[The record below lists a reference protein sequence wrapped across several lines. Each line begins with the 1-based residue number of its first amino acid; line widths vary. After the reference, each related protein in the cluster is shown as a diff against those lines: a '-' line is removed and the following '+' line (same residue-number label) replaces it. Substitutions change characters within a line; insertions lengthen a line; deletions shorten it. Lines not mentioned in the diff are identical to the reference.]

1 MINSTVILL
10 FIKFQQT
17 SKICKICSQQSAI
30 GTQLPK
36 ADSRKQNATM
46 KNYILKIA
54 DDSLIMG
61 QRLAEWCG
69 KGPYL
74 EEDIAII
81 NIALDQLGQANNF
94 YNLAVKH
101 FADGRSVD
109 DFAMK
114 RVEKEYLNAQLV
126 ELPNGDYANTI
137 MKAYFFAVYQNVLYE
152 ALSKSED
159 EDLRAVSIKSL
170 KEVKYHYTHTA
181 TWMKVF
187 SKGTEESKMRLNAA
201 LENLWEYTGGLFD
214 EVEEEQN
221 FVDLNLIS
229 SSKFL
234 KESWIGKISADFA
247 EFGLQVPAETFMQ
260 KGSRKGIHTEYFGY
274 ILCELQYMQRT
285 YPDCAW

>member
-1 MINSTVILL
+1 
-10 FIKFQQT
+10 
-17 SKICKICSQQSAI
+17 
-30 GTQLPK
+30 
-36 ADSRKQNATM
+36 M
-46 KNYILKIA
+46 KNYILKLA
-54 DDSLIMG
+54 DDALIMG
-61 QRLAEWCG
+61 QRLSEWCG

-81 NIALDQLGQANNF
+81 NIALDQIGQANNF
-94 YNLAVKH
+94 YNLAVKF

-152 ALSKSED
+152 ALSQSAD
-159 EDLRAVSIKSL
+159 EDLKTLALKPL
-170 KEVKYHYTHTA
+170 KEVRYHYTHTE
-181 TWMKVF
+181 TWMRVF
-187 SKGTEESKMRLNAA
+187 ANGTEESRTRLENA

-214 EVEEEQN
+214 EVEGEE
-221 FVDLNLIS
+221 NLAALSLVPS
-229 SSKFL
+229 SQSL
-234 KESWIGKISADFA
+234 RESWLTKISADF
-247 EFGLQVPAETFMQ
+247 EKFGIQVPTETWMQ
-260 KGSRKGIHTEYFGY
+260 KGSRKGIHTEWFGY